1 MALLQISEPGKS
13 PMPHEKKRAAGID
26 LGTTNSLVATVQAG
40 GEARV
45 IADADGNTL
54 LPSVVHY
61 AADGKRLLGDAAM
74 LRAIA
79 EPGSTLA
86 SFKRWLGRSK
96 HELKSESANE
106 GYEFVLADEASGNAV
121 AVQTGAGKITAVE
134 ASAAILAELA
144 ARAESSLGGPLQGVV
159 ITVPA
164 YFDDAQR
171 QATRDAARVAGINVL
186 RLINEPTAAA
196 VAYGL
201 DNANDRYIAVYDL
214 GGGTFDISI
223 LQLSE
228 GVFEVLATGGDAALG
243 GDDFDRAIVG
253 WALAQAG
260 IDSATLS
267 ASAQRELLI
276 AARAAKQTLSEQDSA
291 RLRISA
297 EHVKWQGELSRAE
310 FNKIVAP
317 LVEQTLS
324 ACRRC
329 LGDAGLKTIDIADV
343 VLVGGSTRVPLVRE
357 KVQVLFGK
365 APHVGVDPDKVVAL
379 GAALQADRLVGNK
392 QDKELLLLDVLPLSL
407 GIETMGGLVE
417 KIIHRNTAIPCTRA
431 QEFTTYKDGQTALL
445 LHVLQGERERIKD
458 CRSLARF
465 ELRGI
470 PPMVAGAARIQ
481 VSFAVDANGMLSVS
495 AQEESTGVEST
506 ITVQPS
512 YGLNE
517 SQITEMLRASYEN
530 AADDRDQRALIEQR
544 VEAEALL
551 AAVGAAL
558 NQDGDLLADEERKV
572 VDAAIVQLRACVN
585 GNSTAEISDAV
596 ARLGHST
603 EAFAARRMNK
613 SIARALQ
620 GKRVDDLAAEAA
632 SDTAS

>member
-1 MALLQISEPGKS
+1 MALLQISEPGQS
-13 PMPHEKKRAAGID
+13 PMPHERKRAAGID
-26 LGTTNSLVATVQAG
+26 LGTTNSLVATVRAG
-40 GEARV
+40 GDAQV

-54 LPSVVHY
+54 LPSVVYY
-61 AADGKRLLGDAAM
+61 AADGQRLLGDAAM
-74 LRAIA
+74 AHA
-79 EPGSTLA
+79 VEAPGSTLA
-86 SFKRWLGRSK
+86 SFKRWLGRGK
-96 HELKSESANE
+96 DELIGEAKADAASE
-106 GYEFVLADEASGNAV
+106 GYNFVLADEAAGNAV
-121 AVQTGAGKITAVE
+121 AVQTAAGKITAVE

-171 QATRDAARVAGINVL
+171 QATRDAARIAGINVL

-201 DNANDRYIAVYDL
+201 DNSNDRYIAVYDL

-228 GVFEVLATGGDAALG
+228 GVFEVLATGGNAALG
-243 GDDFDRAIVG
+243 GDDFDRTIVA
-253 WALAQAG
+253 WALSQSG
-260 IDSATLS
+260 IAASALS
-267 ASAQRELLI
+267 ASEQRELFL
-276 AARAAKQTLSEQDSA
+276 AARAVKQKLSSEDAASLQINTAGAS
-291 RLRISA
+291 
-297 EHVKWQGELSRAE
+297 WQGELTRTV
-310 FNKIVAP
+310 FNSLIDE
-317 LVEQTLS
+317 LIEQTLA

-329 LGDAGLKTIDIADV
+329 LSDAGLKTTDIADV
-343 VLVGGSTRVPLVRE
+343 VMVGGSTRVPLVVE
-357 KVQVLFGK
+357 KVQALFGK

-392 QDKELLLLDVLPLSL
+392 QDKDLLLLDVLPLSL

-445 LHVLQGERERIKD
+445 LHVLQGERERIED

-481 VSFAVDANGMLSVS
+481 VSFAVDANGMLQVS
-495 AQEESTGVEST
+495 AQEESTGVESA

-517 SQITEMLRASYEN
+517 SQVAEMLRASYEN
-530 AADDRDQRALIEQR
+530 AAGDRDQRALIEQR

-551 AAVGAAL
+551 AAVAAAL
-558 NQDGDLLADEERKV
+558 DEDGDLLDNDER
-572 VDAAIVQLRACVN
+572 AAIDTALDNLRACMSE
-585 GNSTAEISDAV
+585 NSAAGISDAV
-596 ARLGHST
+596 AKLGHRT
-603 EAFAARRMNK
+603 EAFAAMRMNK

-620 GKRVDDLAAEAA
+620 GKRVDELAPGA
-632 SDTAS
+632 